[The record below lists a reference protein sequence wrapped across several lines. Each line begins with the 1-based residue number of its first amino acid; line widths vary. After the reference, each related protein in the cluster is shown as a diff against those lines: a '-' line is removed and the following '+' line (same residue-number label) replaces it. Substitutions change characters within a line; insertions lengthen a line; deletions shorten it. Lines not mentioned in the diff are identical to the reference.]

1 MSLPSMRTL
10 DPTQHQQQM
19 ASNLPPV
26 APMAGGPY
34 YHSPGGQLPPQ
45 GYHNVTSDPHMR
57 YALPATDQRVMS
69 GGRHKKVRLR
79 NREGGKFVFADIGR
93 VGDQAADQ
101 DWLPDVQEA
110 SHQGQYIAF
119 QFW

>member
-1 MSLPSMRTL
+1 MRTL

-26 APMAGGPY
+26 APMAGPY

-69 GGRHKKVRLR
+69 GGRHKKVRRR
-79 NREGGKFVFADIGR
+79 NREGDSYLLTSVA
-93 VGDQAADQ
+93 
-101 DWLPDVQEA
+101 
-110 SHQGQYIAF
+110 
-119 QFW
+119 